1 MIALSLVLVL
11 GSAAALVVGLA
22 VTDQLLIWA
31 SIGASL
37 CAALALAVAV
47 MRRREP
53 QPVSVR
59 TEPASGAIGAVQS
72 ATVELPAVESTA
84 IGRHSVEP
92 DPAATESA
100 PAQKYPDPP
109 DEPPVED
116 VSAPDALR
124 VVDLLDEVMVVDGR
138 PRYHLSDCRHL
149 LGRDIIPLPLREA
162 REAGF
167 TPCGWCAPDTRLAE
181 RARRS
186 AG

>member
-1 MIALSLVLVL
+1 M

-22 VTDQLLIWA
+22 VTDQLLIWV

-47 MRRREP
+47 LRRREP
-53 QPVSVR
+53 IPVGGRSER
-59 TEPASGAIGAVQS
+59 PSGDG
-72 ATVELPAVESTA
+72 LPAVESTA
-84 IGRHSVEP
+84 IGRHSAQSE
-92 DPAATESA
+92 TER
-100 PAQKYPDPP
+100 AQKYPDPP
-109 DEPPVED
+109 DEPPVEE

-124 VVDLLDEVMVVDGR
+124 VVDLIDEVMVVDGR

-149 LGRDIIPLPLREA
+149 LGRDIIPLPVREA

-167 TPCGWCAPDTRLAE
+167 TPCAWCTPDTRLAE

-186 AG
+186 TG

>member
-1 MIALSLVLVL
+1 VIVLSLLLVL

-22 VTDQLLIWA
+22 ITDQLLIWV

-37 CAALALAVAV
+37 CAALALTVAV

-53 QPVSVR
+53 QQV
-59 TEPASGAIGAVQS
+59 AMSGAKTGES
-72 ATVELPAVESTA
+72 AGLPAVESTA
-84 IGRHSVEP
+84 IGRHHVESEP
-92 DPAATESA
+92 VAAESDA
-100 PAQKYPDPP
+100 AQKYPDPP

-149 LGRDIIPLPLREA
+149 LGRDIIPLPIREA

-167 TPCGWCAPDTRLAE
+167 TPCAWCTPDTRLAE

-186 AG
+186 AGQ

>member
-1 MIALSLVLVL
+1 VIALSLVLVL

-22 VTDQLLIWA
+22 VTNQLLIWV

-37 CAALALAVAV
+37 FAALALAVAV

-53 QPVSVR
+53 VAVHSEAAGGAGSIVNAGESV
-59 TEPASGAIGAVQS
+59 G
-72 ATVELPAVESTA
+72 LPAVESTA
-84 IGRHSVEP
+84 IGRHHTGT
-92 DPAATESA
+92 DPAE
-100 PAQKYPDPP
+100 PEQKYPDPP

-149 LGRDIIPLPLREA
+149 LGRDIIPLPIREA

-186 AG
+186 AGP

>member
-22 VTDQLLIWA
+22 VTNQMLIWV

-37 CAALALAVAV
+37 CAALALAFAV

-53 QPVSVR
+53 AVVGAKSGESV
-59 TEPASGAIGAVQS
+59 G
-72 ATVELPAVESTA
+72 LPAVESTA
-84 IGRHSVEP
+84 IGRHSAEPEPVE
-92 DPAATESA
+92 TA
-100 PAQKYPDPP
+100 PAQRYPDPV

-149 LGRDIIPLPLREA
+149 LGRDIIPLPVREA

-186 AG
+186 AGQ

>member
-1 MIALSLVLVL
+1 M
-11 GSAAALVVGLA
+11 VGLA
-22 VTDQLLIWA
+22 VTDQMLVWA

-37 CAALALAVAV
+37 FAALALAVAV

-53 QPVSVR
+53 EPLSVR
-59 TEPASGAIGAVQS
+59 SEPASGAIGGAKTGESVG
-72 ATVELPAVESTA
+72 LPAVESTA
-84 IGRHSVEP
+84 TGRHHAAS
-92 DPAATESA
+92 DPVPTESE

-149 LGRDIIPLPLREA
+149 LGRDIIPLPVREA

-186 AG
+186 AGQ

>member
-22 VTDQLLIWA
+22 ITDQLLIWV

-37 CAALALAVAV
+37 FAALALAVAV

-53 QPVSVR
+53 VSVSVR
-59 TEPASGAIGAVQS
+59 SEPASGAKTGES
-72 ATVELPAVESTA
+72 AGLPAVESTA
-84 IGRHSVEP
+84 IGRHHVES
-92 DPAATESA
+92 DPVETGSE
-100 PAQKYPDPP
+100 PTQKYPDPL

-149 LGRDIIPLPLREA
+149 LGRDIIPLPVREA

-167 TPCGWCAPDTRLAE
+167 APCGWCAPDTRLAE

-186 AG
+186 AGQ